1 MEGIFEYWP
10 FIFAIIAYLFRGRKN
25 KKRKVLP
32 GRPDSKRAPE
42 PMEETSAGEDPF
54 KKMLDDFLKP
64 KESEKSIDEKMTIPE
79 EKELS
84 VSEKIEQLKNT
95 EKPKK
100 EKPLDTEEKRPEIE
114 KTINLSQ
121 PFDLKQAVINE
132 AILNRPY

>member
-32 GRPDSKRAPE
+32 GRPNPKREQE

-100 EKPLDTEEKRPEIE
+100 EKALDIEEKRTEIE
-114 KTINLSQ
+114 KTTDWSSS
-121 PFDLKQAVINE
+121 FDLRQAVINE